1 MILPLVLFVAFQGPE
16 PLLRTHAHN
25 DYEHTRPLLDA
36 LDQGFCSVEAD
47 IYLVDG
53 ELLVGHDRKDLV
65 PGKTLEKLY
74 LDPLMERV
82 KAHHG
87 HVYEKKAPV
96 ILLVDIKTDGEAVY
110 AELRKRLPKYRK
122 MLTEYKESDSATPV
136 KARAITVI
144 LSGDRPIETL
154 KKEKQRFAFIDG
166 RLTDLGEATL
176 DTNLIPLVSD
186 DYFATFK
193 WPGYGGDM
201 PADQAMKLKA
211 MVEKAH
217 TAGAKIR
224 FWATPDTPSMWKT
237 MYDAGVDLLNTDNLP
252 GLAAFLR
259 SKQ

>member
-1 MILPLVLFVAFQGPE
+1 MILPLVLFVASQGPE

-47 IYLVDG
+47 IYLVNG

-122 MLTEYKESDSATPV
+122 MLTEYREPRKVTS
-136 KARAITVI
+136 RAVTVI
-144 LSGDRPIETL
+144 LSGDRPIETV

-166 RLTDLGEATL
+166 RLTDLDEGAL

-186 DYFATFK
+186 DYFSTFS
-193 WPGYGGDM
+193 WLGNGEM
-201 PADQAMKLKA
+201 PADQALKLKA
-211 MVEKAH
+211 MVDKAH

-224 FWATPDTPSMWKT
+224 FWATPDNRGMWET
-237 MYDAGVDLLNTDNLP
+237 MYSAGVDLLNTDNLA
-252 GLAAFLR
+252 GLATFLHA
-259 SKQ
+259 K